1 MDSKIKDFDHICML
15 KDCIISSIMPIKIY
29 LFGSFAE
36 GNSRPESDYDF
47 YVVVADDAI
56 NISDITKKAYRSM
69 RGKKNRPVDLVVVRE
84 SKFEERKSWKL
95 SLEREVADKGVLLY
109 AA

>member
-1 MDSKIKDFDHICML
+1 MLKKIQEAEQISLL
-15 KDCIISSIMPIKIY
+15 KDCIISAVAPLKVY

-36 GNSRPESDYDF
+36 GTNKEESDYDF
-47 YVVVADDAI
+47 YVIVSDDEE
-56 NISDITKKAYRSM
+56 NLLELTKKAYRAM
-69 RGKKNRPVDLVVVRE
+69 RGKKDRPVDIVIVRK

-95 SLEREVADKGVLLY
+95 SLEREVDNKGVLLY

>member
-1 MDSKIKDFDHICML
+1 MLKKIQEAEQISLL
-15 KDCIISSIMPIKIY
+15 KDCIIAAVAPLKVY

-36 GNSRPESDYDF
+36 GTNKEESDYDF
-47 YVVVADDAI
+47 YVIVSDDEE
-56 NISDITKKAYRSM
+56 NLLELTKKAYRAM
-69 RGKKNRPVDLVVVRE
+69 RGKKDRPVDIVIVRK

-95 SLEREVADKGVLLY
+95 SLEREVDNKGVLLY